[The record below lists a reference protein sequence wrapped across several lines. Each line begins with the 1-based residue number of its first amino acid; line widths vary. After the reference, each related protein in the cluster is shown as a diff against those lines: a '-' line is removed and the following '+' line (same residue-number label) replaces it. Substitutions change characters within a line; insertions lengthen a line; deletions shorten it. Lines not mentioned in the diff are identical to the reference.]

1 MMTAEEL
8 RAYNK
13 DRVFGQIGYVTRDA
27 MRTAKLWTEKLAIGP
42 WRFVSLSDES
52 CHDAKILVDGKL
64 GEMEHFKFI
73 CAICNAGN
81 MQFELIEP
89 VYGPTIYG
97 KFLEEHGE
105 GLHHFKEKIA
115 TEDWEK
121 VVNGYKER
129 GCNVTMA
136 GAYGNNGWAYLDTD
150 DACIV
155 ELGDMGVNT
164 TFPEGSELHYY
175 PEEA

>member
-1 MMTAEEL
+1 M
-8 RAYNK
+8 
-13 DRVFGQIGYVTRDA
+13 
-27 MRTAKLWTEKLAIGP
+27 
-42 WRFVSLSDES
+42 
-52 CHDAKILVDGKL
+52 
-64 GEMEHFKFI
+64 
-73 CAICNAGN
+73 
-81 MQFELIEP
+81 
-89 VYGPTIYG
+89 
-97 KFLEEHGE
+97 
-105 GLHHFKEKIA
+105 
-115 TEDWEK
+115 
-121 VVNGYKER
+121 NGYKER